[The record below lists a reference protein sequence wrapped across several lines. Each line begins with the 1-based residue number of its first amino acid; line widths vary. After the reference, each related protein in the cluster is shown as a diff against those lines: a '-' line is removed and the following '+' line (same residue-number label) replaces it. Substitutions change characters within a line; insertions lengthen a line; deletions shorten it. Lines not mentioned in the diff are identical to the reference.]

1 MELPLHLE
9 LEERFDPGLGRDD
22 PFGQNNVLHG
32 DELDVADLIRQLID
46 SALPLMLACN
56 ENCPGLCPECGRKR
70 DGTMPLPAPGV
81 THDGKSQ
88 MENPALE
95 NA

>member
-70 DGTMPLPAPGV
+70 DGTCRCPHP
-81 THDGKSQ
+81 
-88 MENPALE
+88 E
-95 NA
+95 